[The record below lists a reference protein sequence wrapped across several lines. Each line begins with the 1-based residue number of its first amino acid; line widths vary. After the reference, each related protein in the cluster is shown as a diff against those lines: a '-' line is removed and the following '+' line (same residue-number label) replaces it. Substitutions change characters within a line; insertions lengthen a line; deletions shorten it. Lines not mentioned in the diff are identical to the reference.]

1 MSRRRLALV
10 GAGQMGSSHAR
21 IIAESSLA
29 ELAVVID
36 VDAEAAKRV
45 AAAYDSVPSTSLE
58 DAIGCDGVIIA
69 GSTAAR
75 MECVL
80 PLLKAGVPMLV
91 EKPFAPTLAE
101 LDQLLA
107 VAQQREIP
115 VMCGFVERFNAAFR
129 TALQIL
135 DEPATHLLA
144 IRHSPSATRISSSV
158 VNDLMLHDLDVA
170 QRLFGEVPGEVVG
183 SACVR
188 PPTSAWNEIAD
199 CTIAFPPAPDQP
211 QGIATL
217 SANRMGQRKV
227 RSLTIHTATKLVEVD
242 LLRQDVTVYRN
253 VSQEMLKSGGG
264 MGYRSSTE
272 VELPF
277 VRHHGEPLAMQL
289 GHFLDL
295 IDGVADPVE
304 ERRQI
309 RPAHVFAEQIETAS
323 RR

>member
-1 MSRRRLALV
+1 MRRRRLALV

-21 IIAESSLA
+21 IITESSIA

-45 AAAYDSVPSTSLE
+45 AGTYDSVPSTSLG
-58 DAIGCDGVIIA
+58 DAIDCDGVIIA

-80 PLLKAGVPMLV
+80 PLLEAGLPMLV

-101 LDQLLA
+101 LDHLLA
-107 VAQQREIP
+107 IAQQREIP
-115 VMCGFVERFNAAFR
+115 VMCGFVERFNAALR
-129 TALQIL
+129 TAMQIL
-135 DEPATHLLA
+135 DGPATHLLA
-144 IRHSPSATRISSSV
+144 IRHSPAATRINSSV

-170 QRLFGEVPGEVVG
+170 QRLFGDVGGVLVG
-183 SACVR
+183 SACLQ
-188 PPTSAWNEIAD
+188 PPASRWNEIAD
-199 CTIAFPPAPDQP
+199 CTIAFGD

-227 RSLTIHTATKLVEVD
+227 RSLTIHTAAKLVEVD

-253 VSQEMLKSGGG
+253 VSQEMLHSAGGV
-264 MGYRSSTE
+264 GYRSSTE

-277 VRHHGEPLAMQL
+277 VRHYGEPLALQL

-304 ERRQI
+304 ELRQI

-323 RR
+323 QDR

>member
-1 MSRRRLALV
+1 MNRRRLAVV

-21 IIAESSLA
+21 IIAESPLA

-36 VDAEAAKRV
+36 IDAEAAKRV
-45 AAAYDSVPSTSLE
+45 AGTYDSVPSTSLT
-58 DAIGCDGVIIA
+58 DALDCDGVIIA

-80 PLLKAGVPMLV
+80 PLLEAGLPLLV

-107 VAQQREIP
+107 IAARNETP

-129 TALQIL
+129 TALQVL
-135 DEPATHLLA
+135 DGPATHLLA
-144 IRHSPSATRISSSV
+144 VRHSPAAARITSSV
-158 VNDLMLHDLDVA
+158 VNDLMLHDLDIA
-170 QRLFGEVPGEVVG
+170 QRLFGVVEGGVVG

-188 PPTSAWNEIAD
+188 PPTSKWNEIAD
-199 CTIAFPPAPDQP
+199 CTLSFPSTGQP

-253 VSQEMLKSGGG
+253 VSQEMLHSAGGV
-264 MGYRSSTE
+264 GYRSSTE

-277 VRHHGEPLAMQL
+277 VRHYGEPLALQL
-289 GHFLDL
+289 AHFLDL

-304 ERRQI
+304 ERRQL
-309 RPAHVFAEQIETAS
+309 RPAHVFAEHIETSALS
-323 RR
+323 R

>member
-10 GAGQMGSSHAR
+10 GAGQMGTSHAR

-29 ELAVVID
+29 DLAVVID

-45 AAAYDSVPSTSLE
+45 AGTYDSVPSTNLA
-58 DAIGCDGVIIA
+58 DAIDCDGVIIA

-75 MECVL
+75 VECVL
-80 PLLKAGVPMLV
+80 PLLEAGLPMLV

-101 LDQLLA
+101 LDQLLTI
-107 VAQQREIP
+107 AQQREIP

-129 TALQIL
+129 TALQVL
-135 DEPATHLLA
+135 DGPPTHLLT

-170 QRLFGEVPGEVVG
+170 QRLFGEVPGELVG

-188 PPTSAWNEIAD
+188 PPTSEWNEIAD

-253 VSQEMLKSGGG
+253 VSQEMLKSAGG

-277 VRHHGEPLAMQL
+277 VRHYGEPLALQL